1 MKITVFYGYAVQS
14 GRNFSGLKNLKA
26 EIGHSSK
33 TSVISNEIQVLK
45 SQKTL
50 TFMLQHNVHTNI
62 LCFFFFGNSHTESR
76 GPLISKV
83 SL

>member
-1 MKITVFYGYAVQS
+1 MKITVFYGYTVQS

-50 TFMLQHNVHTNI
+50 TFMLQRNVYTNI
-62 LCFFFFGNSHTESR
+62 EGFFFFFFFLEIAH
-76 GPLISKV
+76 KK
-83 SL
+83 